1 MSSAGHA
8 KRDRERAKAEKAA
21 LKRERKQAE
30 SAALVDAPAVVRS
43 GVERPQE
50 DILADLARL
59 HARFD
64 DGGLALEDFEIA
76 KEDLI
81 GQLNV

>member
-8 KRDRERAKAEKAA
+8 KRDRERAKAEKVQ
-21 LKRERKQAE
+21 LKRARKLAE
-30 SAALVDAPAVVRS
+30 SAALADAPAVVRY

-59 HARFD
+59 HAKFD
-64 DGGLALEDFEIA
+64 DGGIALEDFETA
-76 KEDLI
+76 KADLI
-81 GQLNV
+81 GQLSV